1 MIGRVL
7 NAYKTSFSG
16 LSREIWLLSLVML
29 VNRAGTMAVPFMSLY
44 VTVALGRS
52 LADAGLIITLFGV
65 GSVMGAL
72 LGGFLTDRIG
82 FRWVQITA
90 AMVSGLLFW
99 LFGSLSE
106 FGWLCLLT
114 LLLSMVA
121 DALRPA
127 NHAAIAAFSN
137 RENLT
142 RSYTLNRLAINLGW
156 AVGGALGG
164 ILAAINYHLLFWV
177 EGGTLLLAGILIWGL
192 LPANIGVSKKFSLVG
207 KKPAGVRMPWHDK
220 NFILFMLL
228 ATGFTTAFFLVFR
241 LVPVFWK
248 AQWQLSERV
257 IGMLLGLNGIMIA
270 FMEMV
275 LVRRWEAKGNTMR
288 YIVAGC
294 IACAVGYSLLL
305 LPVPWYLAL
314 ATVFMVAVTLGE
326 MLAFPFITSHI
337 MLQSNEHNRGAY
349 ATAIT
354 LSWSFAQIAGPSGG
368 GFIAEKFGFGWLW
381 AALCGLC
388 LLMAF
393 LFFRFTR
400 FEQGQKKALLP
411 KEEAL

>member
-1 MIGRVL
+1 MVGKVL

-16 LSREIWLLSLVML
+16 LSREIWLLSIVML

-65 GSVMGAL
+65 GSVAGAL

-90 AMVSGLLFW
+90 AMGSGLLFW
-99 LFGSLSE
+99 LFGSLNE

-114 LLLSMVA
+114 VLLSMVA

-127 NHAAIAAFSN
+127 NHAAIAAFSS

-156 AVGGALGG
+156 AVGGAIGG
-164 ILAAINYHLLFWV
+164 LLAAIDYHLLFWV
-177 EGGTLLLAGILIWGL
+177 EGGTLLLAGLLIWWL
-192 LPANIGVSKKFSLVG
+192 LPSHAGVSKKFSLASQ
-207 KKPAGVRMPWHDK
+207 KPAGVPMPWQDK
-220 NFILFMLL
+220 NFLLFMLL

-270 FMEMV
+270 FMEML

-294 IACAVGYSLLL
+294 IACAAGYSILL
-305 LPVPWYLAL
+305 LPIPWYLAL
-314 ATVFMVAVTLGE
+314 AIVFMLAVTLGE

-354 LSWSFAQIAGPSGG
+354 LSWSFAQIVGPSGG
-368 GFIAEKFGFGWLW
+368 GFIAEKYGFNWLW
-381 AALCGLC
+381 AVLSALCLA
-388 LLMAF
+388 MAF
-393 LFFRFTR
+393 LFYRFFT
-400 FEQGQKKALLP
+400 GVKAQKKRFP
-411 KEEAL
+411 